1 MVYLMSAEEK
11 LVNRILSAGSAGIKK
26 TDLRKEFGD
35 IDAALEKIISGG
47 DIFVDK
53 RANAYYCFHKSHYI
67 QSLLNSDPRFKL
79 TYDMIKSLDESV
91 STSNKELTDTLETLA
106 NNVSN
111 LARFVLEAKNDQQQ
125 QSLQHQMIARD
136 VPIATAGTEALQQTR
151 TMSFHDFKEEFD
163 TALANSRSSI
173 GWIELA
179 NIRNELCDRYNISAD
194 EFYRL
199 VAELTSMNQ
208 DKYELS
214 TGGGEGVMVRGIL
227 HGFVR
232 CI

>member
-1 MVYLMSAEEK
+1 MSVEEK
-11 LVNRILSAGSAGIKK
+11 LVNRILSFGSAGIKK
-26 TDLRKEFGD
+26 TDLRREFGD
-35 IDAALEKIISGG
+35 IDTPLENIISKG

-53 RANAYYCFHKSHYI
+53 RANVYFCFHKSHYI

-79 TYDMIKSLDESV
+79 TYEMIKSVNESV
-91 STSNKELTDTLETLA
+91 SSSSKDLLRTVEILA
-106 NNVSN
+106 NNISN
-111 LARFVLEAKNDQQQ
+111 LANVVLEMKNDQQSWLAQ
-125 QSLQHQMIARD
+125 PMLTRD
-136 VPIATAGTEALQQTR
+136 VPITEVQMGP
-151 TMSFHDFKEEFD
+151 MSVHDFKEEFD
-163 TALANSRSSI
+163 VALANSGSSI

-179 NIRNELCDRYNISAD
+179 NIRNKICDSCNISSD

-199 VAELTSMNQ
+199 VGELTSMHQ

-214 TGGGEGVMVRGIL
+214 TGGREGVMVRGLL

>member
-1 MVYLMSAEEK
+1 MSVEEK
-11 LVNRILSAGSAGIKK
+11 LVNRILSFGSAGIKK
-26 TDLRKEFGD
+26 TDLRREFGD
-35 IDAALEKIISGG
+35 IDTPLENIISKG

-53 RANAYYCFHKSHYI
+53 RANVYFCFHKSHYV

-79 TYDMIKSLDESV
+79 TYEMIKSVNESV
-91 STSNKELTDTLETLA
+91 SSSSKDLLRTVEILA
-106 NNVSN
+106 NNISN
-111 LARFVLEAKNDQQQ
+111 LANVVLEMKNDQQSWLAQ
-125 QSLQHQMIARD
+125 QMLTRD
-136 VPIATAGTEALQQTR
+136 VPITGVQMG
-151 TMSFHDFKEEFD
+151 TMSVHDFKEEFD
-163 TALANSRSSI
+163 VALANSGSSI

-179 NIRNELCDRYNISAD
+179 NLRNKICDSCNISSD

-199 VAELTSMNQ
+199 VGELTSMHQ

-214 TGGGEGVMVRGIL
+214 TGGREGVMVRGLL

>member
-1 MVYLMSAEEK
+1 MTAEEK

-35 IDAALEKIISGG
+35 IDTALEKVISNG

-91 STSNKELTDTLETLA
+91 RSSNKELTRTIETLA
-106 NNVSN
+106 NNISN
-111 LARFVLEAKNDQQQ
+111 LARFVLETKNDQQS
-125 QSLQHQMIARD
+125 SLQQQMLARD
-136 VPIATAGTEALQQTR
+136 VPIAAAAALQSR
-151 TMSFHDFKEEFD
+151 TVSVHDFKEEFD
-163 TALANSRSSI
+163 TALANSGSSI

-179 NIRNELCDRYNISAD
+179 KIRNELCDRYNISAD

-199 VAELTSMNQ
+199 VGELTSMNQ

-214 TGGGEGVMVRGIL
+214 TGGGEGVMVRGLL

>member
-1 MVYLMSAEEK
+1 MSAEEK

-35 IDAALEKIISGG
+35 IDTALEKIISDG

-91 STSNKELTDTLETLA
+91 STSNKELTRTLETLA
-106 NNVSN
+106 NNISN

-125 QSLQHQMIARD
+125 LSLQHQMIARD
-136 VPIATAGTEALQQTR
+136 VPIAAAGTGALQQQQQTR

-179 NIRNELCDRYNISAD
+179 NIRNELCDRYNISSD

>member
-1 MVYLMSAEEK
+1 MTAEEK
-11 LVNRILSAGSAGIKK
+11 LVNRILSAGSTGIKK

-35 IDAALEKIISGG
+35 IDTALEKVIRNGE
-47 DIFVDK
+47 IFVDK
-53 RANAYYCFHKSHYI
+53 RANAYYCFHRSHYI

-91 STSNKELTDTLETLA
+91 SNSNKELTSTIETLV
-106 NNVSN
+106 NNISN
-111 LARFVLEAKNDQQQ
+111 LARIVSEIKNDQQ
-125 QSLQHQMIARD
+125 SSPLK
-136 VPIATAGTEALQQTR
+136 QQTLTRDIPIPAVQSR
-151 TMSFHDFKEEFD
+151 TMSVHDFKEEFD
-163 TALANSRSSI
+163 VALANSGSSI

-179 NIRNELCDRYNISAD
+179 KIRNELCDKCNISAD

-199 VAELTSMNQ
+199 VGELTSMSQ

-214 TGGGEGVMVRGIL
+214 TGGGEGVMVRGLL

>member
-1 MVYLMSAEEK
+1 MSVEEK
-11 LVNRILSAGSAGIKK
+11 LVNRILSFGSAGIKK
-26 TDLRKEFGD
+26 TDLRREFGD
-35 IDAALEKIISGG
+35 IDTPLENIISKG

-53 RANAYYCFHKSHYI
+53 RANVYFCFHKSHYV

-79 TYDMIKSLDESV
+79 TYEMIKSVNESV
-91 STSNKELTDTLETLA
+91 SSSSKDLLRTVEILA
-106 NNVSN
+106 NNISN
-111 LARFVLEAKNDQQQ
+111 LANVVLEMKNDQQSWLAQ
-125 QSLQHQMIARD
+125 RMLTSD
-136 VPIATAGTEALQQTR
+136 VPITGVQMG
-151 TMSFHDFKEEFD
+151 TMSVHDFKEEFD
-163 TALANSRSSI
+163 VALANSGSSI

-179 NIRNELCDRYNISAD
+179 NIRNKICDSCNISSD

-199 VAELTSMNQ
+199 VGELTSMHQ

-214 TGGGEGVMVRGIL
+214 TGGREGVMVRGLL

>member
-1 MVYLMSAEEK
+1 MSVEEK
-11 LVNRILSAGSAGIKK
+11 LLNRILSFGSAGIKK
-26 TDLRKEFGD
+26 TDLRREFGD
-35 IDAALEKIISGG
+35 IDTPLENLISKG

-53 RANAYYCFHKSHYI
+53 RANAYICFHKNHYI

-79 TYDMIKSLDESV
+79 TYEMIKSVNESV
-91 STSNKELTDTLETLA
+91 SSSSKDLVRTVETLA
-106 NNVSN
+106 NNISN
-111 LARFVLEAKNDQQQ
+111 LASVVLEMKNDQQSWLAQ
-125 QSLQHQMIARD
+125 QMLTRD
-136 VPIATAGTEALQQTR
+136 VPITGVQMG
-151 TMSFHDFKEEFD
+151 TMSVHDFKEEFD
-163 TALANSRSSI
+163 VALANSGSSI

-179 NIRNELCDRYNISAD
+179 NIRNKICDSCNISSD

-199 VAELTSMNQ
+199 VGDLTSIHQ

-214 TGGGEGVMVRGIL
+214 TGGREGVMVRGLL

>member
-1 MVYLMSAEEK
+1 MSVEEK
-11 LVNRILSAGSAGIKK
+11 LVNRILSFGSAGIKK
-26 TDLRKEFGD
+26 TDLRREFGD
-35 IDAALEKIISGG
+35 IDTPLENIISKG

-53 RANAYYCFHKSHYI
+53 RANVYFCFHKSHYV

-79 TYDMIKSLDESV
+79 TYEIIKSVNESV
-91 STSNKELTDTLETLA
+91 SSSSKDLLRTIEILA
-106 NNVSN
+106 NNISN
-111 LARFVLEAKNDQQQ
+111 LANVVLEMKNDQQSWFAQ
-125 QSLQHQMIARD
+125 RILTRD
-136 VPIATAGTEALQQTR
+136 VPITGVQMG
-151 TMSFHDFKEEFD
+151 TMSVHDFKEEFD
-163 TALANSRSSI
+163 VALANSGSSI

-179 NIRNELCDRYNISAD
+179 NIRNKICDSCNISSD

-199 VAELTSMNQ
+199 VGELTSMHQ

-214 TGGGEGVMVRGIL
+214 TGGREGVMVRGLL

>member
-1 MVYLMSAEEK
+1 MSVEEK
-11 LVNRILSAGSAGIKK
+11 LVNRILSFGSAGIKK
-26 TDLRKEFGD
+26 TDLRREFGD
-35 IDAALEKIISGG
+35 IDTPLENIISKG

-53 RANAYYCFHKSHYI
+53 RANVYFCFHKSHYV

-79 TYDMIKSLDESV
+79 TYEMIKSVNESV
-91 STSNKELTDTLETLA
+91 SSSSKDLLRTVEILA
-106 NNVSN
+106 NNISN
-111 LARFVLEAKNDQQQ
+111 LANVVLEMKNDQQSWLAQ
-125 QSLQHQMIARD
+125 RMLTRD
-136 VPIATAGTEALQQTR
+136 VPITGVQMG
-151 TMSFHDFKEEFD
+151 TMSVHDFKEEFD
-163 TALANSRSSI
+163 VALASSGSSI

-179 NIRNELCDRYNISAD
+179 SIRNKICDSCNISSD

-199 VAELTSMNQ
+199 VGELTSMHQ

-214 TGGGEGVMVRGIL
+214 TGGREGVMVRGLL

>member
-1 MVYLMSAEEK
+1 MSVEEK
-11 LVNRILSAGSAGIKK
+11 LVNRILSFGSAGIKK
-26 TDLRKEFGD
+26 TDLRREFGD
-35 IDAALEKIISGG
+35 IDTPLENIISKG

-53 RANAYYCFHKSHYI
+53 RANVYFCFHKSHYV

-79 TYDMIKSLDESV
+79 TYEMIKSVNESV
-91 STSNKELTDTLETLA
+91 SSSSKDLLRTVEILA
-106 NNVSN
+106 NNISN
-111 LARFVLEAKNDQQQ
+111 LANAVLEMKNDQQSWLAQ
-125 QSLQHQMIARD
+125 RMLTRD
-136 VPIATAGTEALQQTR
+136 VPITGVQMG
-151 TMSFHDFKEEFD
+151 TMSVHDFKEEFD
-163 TALANSRSSI
+163 VTLANSGSSI

-179 NIRNELCDRYNISAD
+179 NIRNKICDSCNISSD

-199 VAELTSMNQ
+199 VGELTSMHQ

-214 TGGGEGVMVRGIL
+214 TGGREGVMVRGLL